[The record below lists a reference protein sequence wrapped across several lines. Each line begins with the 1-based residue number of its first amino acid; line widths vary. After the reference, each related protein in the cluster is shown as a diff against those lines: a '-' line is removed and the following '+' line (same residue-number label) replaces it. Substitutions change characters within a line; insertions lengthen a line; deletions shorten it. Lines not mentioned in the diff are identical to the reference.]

1 MKEALII
8 FMVLLLL
15 MLIIS
20 VFGGSIR
27 YTNNAVSSQLR
38 FPRYE
43 PFYADDDQGI
53 KKKYPIAPVPP
64 AATSIPKEPPAVATS
79 TGVPATKGAE
89 HETFTNKEDVKGA
102 LDNIVN
108 KIKNVST
115 FQNAP
120 AIEPFESSGE
130 FAAF

>member
-27 YTNNAVSSQLR
+27 YTNRAATAPMH

-43 PFYADDDQGI
+43 PFYADAVASAA
-53 KKKYPIAPVPP
+53 KMPVYPASP
-64 AATSIPKEPPAVATS
+64 AAMKEEKEKFADKEDAKAALSSIVDKI
-79 TGVPATKGAE
+79 KGASS
-89 HETFTNKEDVKGA
+89 A
-102 LDNIVN
+102 
-108 KIKNVST
+108 
-115 FQNAP
+115 
-120 AIEPFESSGE
+120 AIEPFEASGE

>member
-27 YTNNAVSSQLR
+27 YTNQAPAQAPMR

-43 PFYADDDQGI
+43 QFYSADGDDAM
-53 KKKYPIAPVPP
+53 KYPIAPMPPP
-64 AATSIPKEPPAVATS
+64 AI
-79 TGVPATKGAE
+79 VPTISKKDAIEK
-89 HETFTNKEDVKGA
+89 ETFADKEDVKNA
-102 LDNIVN
+102 LSSIVD
-108 KIKNVST
+108 KIKMST
-115 FQNAP
+115 GGA

>member
-27 YTNNAVSSQLR
+27 YTNQSPVDTPMR

-43 PFYADDDQGI
+43 QFYSADGENAM
-53 KKKYPIAPVPP
+53 KYPIAPMPP
-64 AATSIPKEPPAVATS
+64 AAALPTMPMPKKDAME
-79 TGVPATKGAE
+79 K
-89 HETFTNKEDVKGA
+89 ETFADKEDVKNA
-102 LDNIVN
+102 LSSIVD
-108 KIKNVST
+108 KIKMST
-115 FQNAP
+115 GGA